1 MGAIGVAIL
10 HIHNIVILR
19 RWGQPPPGLCGTWV
33 EDMMAATAAGPISI
47 TIQRAYDNPA
57 EATGYRVL
65 VDRFWPRG
73 RSKDVLKLDDW
84 AKDLAPSGELIKW
97 YGHVVERWP
106 EFRKRYRAELR
117 TAAAR
122 QRLDALRQAARGQH
136 LVLVYGA
143 RDAEHNQA
151 VVLKELL
158 AQG

>member
-1 MGAIGVAIL
+1 
-10 HIHNIVILR
+10 
-19 RWGQPPPGLCGTWV
+19 
-33 EDMMAATAAGPISI
+33 MAATSPGPRSV
-47 TIQRAYDNPA
+47 TIQRAYDDPA
-57 EATGYRVL
+57 DAPGYRVL

-73 RSKDVLKLDDW
+73 RSKEVLKLDEW
-84 AKDLAPSGELIKW
+84 ARELAPSGELIKW

-122 QRLDALRQAARGQH
+122 ERLDALSQAARGQR

-151 VVLKELL
+151 VVLRELL
-158 AQG
+158 AAKG